1 MNFKEKPHDIKKMR
15 KEVKDLSKPGNT
27 SETIE
32 ILLELLRRMN
42 VRKAGQREDH
52 TTLREIQELHEEEI
66 KRTQMRKCL
75 SFADMRQLE
84 DEQDE
89 MEKML

>member
-1 MNFKEKPHDIKKMR
+1 MNFKEKSHDLKKMR

-32 ILLELLRRMN
+32 ILFELLRRMN
-42 VRKAGQREDH
+42 VRKAGHRED

-66 KRTQMRKCL
+66 KKTQMRKCL

-84 DEQDE
+84 DE
-89 MEKML
+89 